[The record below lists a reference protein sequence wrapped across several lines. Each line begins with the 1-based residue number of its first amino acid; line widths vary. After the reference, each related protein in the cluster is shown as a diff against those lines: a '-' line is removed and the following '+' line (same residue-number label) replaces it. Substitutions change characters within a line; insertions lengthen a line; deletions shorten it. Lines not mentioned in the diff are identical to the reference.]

1 MVTAELLHD
10 PEPEVRTTA
19 WRLAVGSVPDNQSEW
34 LLNELIAELARGD
47 ADTQRSLNR
56 ALAVF
61 GDRARI
67 RLEAVNVHASQALD
81 LMADPEFVADAN
93 IALARKVAVLGTDGH
108 D

>member
-1 MVTAELLHD
+1 M
-10 PEPEVRTTA
+10 
-19 WRLAVGSVPDNQSEW
+19 PDNQSEW

-81 LMADPEFVADAN
+81 LMADPEFVDDAN